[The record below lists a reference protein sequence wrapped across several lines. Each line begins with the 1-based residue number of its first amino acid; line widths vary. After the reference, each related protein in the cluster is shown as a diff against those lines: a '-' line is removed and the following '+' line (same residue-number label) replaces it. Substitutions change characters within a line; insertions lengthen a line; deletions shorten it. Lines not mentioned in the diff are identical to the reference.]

1 MQHLTPL
8 LPGHTYHI
16 FTRGNNRENLF
27 REERNY
33 QYFLALY
40 TKHICPIA
48 DTFAYCLMR
57 NHLHLLIR
65 ISETAGTLEQTS
77 PGKMDMQTSVATH
90 AFSNLLNAYAKAI
103 NKAYGRTG
111 RLFEE
116 HFGRIEVDSD
126 SYFTSLIF
134 YIHFNPQKHGFVSD
148 FRIWPWSSYGALI
161 SSKPTHLCR
170 AMVLE
175 WFGGVTR
182 LSEFHAGVVD
192 ERAIN
197 TCIEDDE

>member
-77 PGKMDMQTSVATH
+77 PGKIDMQTSIATH

-148 FRIWPWSSYGALI
+148 FRTWP
-161 SSKPTHLCR
+161 
-170 AMVLE
+170 
-175 WFGGVTR
+175 
-182 LSEFHAGVVD
+182 
-192 ERAIN
+192 
-197 TCIEDDE
+197 